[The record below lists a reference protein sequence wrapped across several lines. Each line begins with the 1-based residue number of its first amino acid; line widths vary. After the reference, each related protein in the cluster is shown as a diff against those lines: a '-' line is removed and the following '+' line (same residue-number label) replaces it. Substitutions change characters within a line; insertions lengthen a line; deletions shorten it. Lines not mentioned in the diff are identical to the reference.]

1 MKCKECKKEVIHF
14 HNSHFCKDCA
24 PKFFNG
30 EEDHERVD
38 ETKNTSSK

>member
-24 PKFFNG
+24 PIFFNG
-30 EEDHERVD
+30 ED
-38 ETKNTSSK
+38 EQDDGTENTSSK